1 MNRGS
6 FNWPN
11 LISLDS
17 SLSVISDEVS
27 TGKKKHVPK
36 GPIDVFTYGPRT
48 SFKSFFGARF

>member
-17 SLSVISDEVS
+17 LLSVISDEVS

-36 GPIDVFTYGPRT
+36 GPIDVFTYGPRR
-48 SFKSFFGARF
+48 SFKSFF

>member
-36 GPIDVFTYGPRT
+36 GPIDVFTSGPRR
-48 SFKSFFGARF
+48 SFKSFF